1 MKTKKIYTAI
11 VLAAGSGNRMKSE
24 VPKQYLPLAGKPLIY
39 YALKAFEESEVDDIV
54 LVTAPSH
61 EEYCKKE
68 IIERYGLNKVKAIVA
83 GGDERYLS
91 VWSGIKAAT
100 NADYVL
106 IHDGARPFIDNDLI
120 ARIMDMVALE
130 GACTVGV
137 PAKDTI
143 RVVDSNNYG
152 IHTPDRS
159 TLWQVQTPQ
168 AFSYSV
174 IAAAY
179 EQVIAAGGC
188 IPTDDAQVLELATG
202 QKSKMIE
209 GSYRNI
215 KVTTPED
222 LLVANCY
229 VNE

>member
-1 MKTKKIYTAI
+1 MKTKKYTAI

-24 VPKQYLPLAGKPLIY
+24 VPKQYLLLAGKPLLY

-54 LVTAPSH
+54 LVTTPSH

-68 IIERYGLNKVKAIVA
+68 IIDRYRFDKVKAIVA

-91 VWSGIKAAT
+91 VWNGIKAAT
-100 NADYVL
+100 HADYVL
-106 IHDGARPFIDNDLI
+106 IHDGARPFIDRDLI
-120 ARIMDMVALE
+120 ARTMDVVARE

-137 PAKDTI
+137 PTKDTI
-143 RVVDSNNYG
+143 RVVDSNHYG
-152 IHTPDRS
+152 IRTPDRS

-168 AFSYSV
+168 AFSYSM

-179 EQVIAAGGC
+179 EQVIAAGEY

-222 LLVANCY
+222 LLIANCY
-229 VNE
+229 ING